1 MNMITMN
8 FNELITYGNKN
19 NLLKKMKEEYDNK
32 ILKSRNALDKLY
44 NIIFTILI
52 ISSCVLI
59 FLAWY
64 FKINIMHM
72 AVSFVIIN
80 IIIGAIFNLMLD
92 YVYSDKIKYKYIR
105 IIYNE
110 IMRKYKFIHN
120 ISEIEEKNIL
130 LEISKYAGLIK

>member
-19 NLLKKMKEEYDNK
+19 NLLKKMKEEYDSK

-72 AVSFVIIN
+72 AASFVIIN

-110 IMRKYKFIHN
+110 MMRKYKFIHN

>member
-19 NLLKKMKEEYDNK
+19 NLLKKMKEEYDSK

-72 AVSFVIIN
+72 AASFVIIN
-80 IIIGAIFNLMLD
+80 IIIGAIFHLMLD
-92 YVYSDKIKYKYIR
+92 YVYSDNIKYKYIR

-110 IMRKYKFIHN
+110 MIRKYKFIHN

>member
-1 MNMITMN
+1 M
-8 FNELITYGNKN
+8 E
-19 NLLKKMKEEYDNK
+19 MKEEYDNK

-80 IIIGAIFNLMLD
+80 IIISAIFHLMLD

-110 IMRKYKFIHN
+110 MMRKYKFIHN

>member
-80 IIIGAIFNLMLD
+80 IIIGEIFNLMLD

-110 IMRKYKFIHN
+110 MMRKYKFIHN

>member
-110 IMRKYKFIHN
+110 MMRKYKFIHN

>member
-8 FNELITYGNKN
+8 LNELITYGNKN
-19 NLLKKMKEEYDNK
+19 NELKKMKEEYDSK

-80 IIIGAIFNLMLD
+80 IIIGAIFHLMLD
-92 YVYSDKIKYKYIR
+92 YVYSDKIKYTYIR

-110 IMRKYKFIHN
+110 MMRKYKFIHN

>member
-1 MNMITMN
+1 MNMITMKL
-8 FNELITYGNKN
+8 NELITYGNKN
-19 NLLKKMKEEYDNK
+19 NLLKKMKEEYDSK

-64 FKINIMHM
+64 FKINIMHI
-72 AVSFVIIN
+72 AASFVIIN

-110 IMRKYKFIHN
+110 MMRKYKFIHN

>member
-19 NLLKKMKEEYDNK
+19 NLLKKMKEEYDSK

-72 AVSFVIIN
+72 AASFVIIN
-80 IIIGAIFNLMLD
+80 IIIGAIFHLMLD
-92 YVYSDKIKYKYIR
+92 YVYSDNIKYKYIR

-110 IMRKYKFIHN
+110 MIRKYKFIHN

-130 LEISKYAGLIK
+130 LEISEYAGLIK

>member
-19 NLLKKMKEEYDNK
+19 NLLKKMKEEYDSK

-72 AVSFVIIN
+72 ATSFVIIN

-110 IMRKYKFIHN
+110 MMRKYKFIHN